1 MFLRVLLCECEVFLG
16 EGEYL
21 LCVGFFLLEKLLLE
35 LFDLESEL

>member
-1 MFLRVLLCECEVFLG
+1 MFLRVLLCECEVLLG

-21 LCVGFFLLEKLLLE
+21 LGVGFFLLEKLLLE

>member
-1 MFLRVLLCECEVFLG
+1 VFLRVLLCECEVLLG

-21 LCVGFFLLEKLLLE
+21 LGVGFFLLEKLLLE